1 MLSFSNIQLLI
12 QSSMMW
18 ITNVALEIGKLFNKQ
33 NNRKKKTKNLLL
45 FATTIPFM
53 THDPI
58 LFYSFFH
65 SQNFSLL
72 KTLAKKCLPIYDSSK
87 NLMLLMFFTGKIE
100 TFHSIYMRVV
110 YILVF
115 LYLHRFWYS
124 HSFLFHPRTD
134 KLKKHILKSTMT
146 LFKVSTHRKFYI
158 IFLAQKK

>member
-1 MLSFSNIQLLI
+1 MEITSYLWLRIYNPILFVYKFRNNYWNWIDGQRNMLSFSNIQLLI

-45 FATTIPFM
+45 FASTIPFM

-58 LFYSFFH
+58 LFHSFFH

-72 KTLAKKCLPIYDSSK
+72 KTFSKKCLPIYDSSK
-87 NLMLLMFFTGKIE
+87 NLMLLMFFRWKIE

-115 LYLHRFWYS
+115 F
-124 HSFLFHPRTD
+124 
-134 KLKKHILKSTMT
+134 
-146 LFKVSTHRKFYI
+146 
-158 IFLAQKK
+158 IFA